1 MSAQTSYSCPMTR
14 TEVIDTYFME
24 HRARVIDIAAFLDRL
39 ERADNGDSDV
49 DFRESSFHQALRILS
64 DGKPQRAARILS
76 LLSDHTEEMAQS
88 ADGMKGASGA
98 PAARLDGD
106 NA

>member
-1 MSAQTSYSCPMTR
+1 
-14 TEVIDTYFME
+14 ME
-24 HRARVIDIAAFLDRL
+24 HRARLIDIAAFLDRV
-39 ERADNGDSDV
+39 ERADGGGNAE
-49 DFRESSFHQALRILS
+49 DFREASFRQALGILS

-76 LLSDHTEEMAQS
+76 LLSDHTTAMAQS

-98 PAARLDGD
+98 PATLMDGG